1 MHTIWDD
8 VRVFL
13 AVARDESLSAAGKR
27 LRMDPATVGRR
38 VARLEAS
45 YEAPLFVKSPTG
57 YALTEMGERLLVHA
71 ERAEQSLQMAD
82 ETMTG
87 QEGGLSGQ
95 IRIGA
100 PDGVANFLLPQVCA
114 DIARDN
120 PDLELQIVA
129 LPRMFSLS
137 KREADFA
144 VSVSPP
150 SAGRM
155 MVQKITDYRLSL
167 AASQDYLSRHAEI
180 NDLSALQQHRVVGY
194 IPDMIYSKEVDYLSE
209 TGIDAPNLSS
219 NSVSVQANWIRSGA
233 GIGIV
238 HDFSLP
244 SFPNVQRILAGKF
257 SLTRSF
263 YLLRHEDDKR
273 LERHNRFAAAL
284 TEGMRREVARL
295 EALT

>member
-1 MHTIWDD
+1 MQPLWDD

-13 AVARDESLSAAGKR
+13 AVARDESLSRAGKR

-38 VARLEAS
+38 IARLEAS

-57 YALTEMGERLLVHA
+57 YALTDMGERLLEHA
-71 ERAEQSLQMAD
+71 QKAEQSMQMAD
-82 ETMTG
+82 EAMSG

-100 PDGVANFLLPQVCA
+100 PDGAANYLLPQVCA
-114 DIARDN
+114 EISRNN
-120 PDLELQIVA
+120 PDLEIQIVA
-129 LPRMFSLS
+129 LPRLFSLS

-144 VSVSPP
+144 IAVSRPD
-150 SAGRM
+150 AGRL
-155 MVQKITDYRLSL
+155 MVQKVTDYKLSL
-167 AASQDYLSRHAEI
+167 AAAEAYLERHPEI
-180 NDLSALQQHRVVGY
+180 CDLATLKDHRIVGY
-194 IPDMIYSKEVDYLSE
+194 IMDMIYSKEVDYLGE
-209 TGIDAPNLSS
+209 IGIDAPDLSS
-219 NSVSVQANWIRSGA
+219 NSVSVQANWIRQGA
-233 GIGIV
+233 GVGIV

-244 SFPNVQRILAGKF
+244 ALRGVRRVLEDQF

-273 LERHNRFAAAL
+273 LERHNRFAEAL
-284 TEGMRREVARL
+284 KDGMRREVARL